1 VSELIDIIT
10 ANLNRWE
17 IPILPTIVGSA
28 DPTVIAQEIN
38 SFCQVRLC
46 SAITRAYFLE
56 VSQGAV
62 FGLQLQDRHRI
73 VIKAHS
79 SRSNYEY
86 LQAVMRAQHY
96 LADQSYPCPLPL
108 LEPSPFMHG
117 LATIEELID
126 QGEFKNPHDPT
137 VRRSLSQLLAWQIH
151 LLREPTSIP
160 DISPSAFDHRLPP
173 DILWPTP
180 HSPIFNFEA
189 TAVGAEWIDKIAR
202 KAREARVHGAGQ
214 PVLGH
219 ADWSAKHVR
228 YVGDQASV
236 IYDWD
241 SLSLEKEPAIVGAAA
256 INFTYTEQSDIPR
269 LPTREEAL
277 AFVAEYE
284 AARGKP
290 FSPEEYQTLEAAAT
304 YHLAYGSRCEH
315 SLHPQEHTYPNDSCR
330 VLLAQYGGG
339 FLNRA

>member
-1 VSELIDIIT
+1 MSELVDIIT
-10 ANLNRWE
+10 TNLNRWE
-17 IPILPTIVGSA
+17 IPFLPTIVGSA
-28 DPTVIAQEIN
+28 DPIVIAQEIN
-38 SFCQVRLC
+38 SFCQARLG
-46 SAITRAYFLE
+46 SVIAQAYFLE

-62 FGLQLQDRHRI
+62 FGFQLQDRRRI

-79 SRSNYEY
+79 PRSNYEY
-86 LQAVMRAQHY
+86 LQAVIRAQQY
-96 LADQSYPCPLPL
+96 LANQSYPCPRPL

-126 QGEFKNPHDPT
+126 QGEFKNPHDPA
-137 VRRSLSQLLAWQIH
+137 VRRSLAQLLARQIH
-151 LLREPTSIP
+151 LLRESSLISV
-160 DISPSAFDHRLPP
+160 ISPSTFDHRLPP
-173 DILWPTP
+173 DILWPSP

-189 TAVGAEWIDKIAR
+189 TATGAEWIDRIAR
-202 KAREARVHGAGQ
+202 KARETRVRGAGQ
-214 PVLGH
+214 LVIGH

-228 YVGDQASV
+228 YVGDQARV

-256 INFTYTEQSDIPR
+256 MNFTYTEQPDIPR
-269 LPTREEAL
+269 RPTHEEAL

-290 FSPEEYQTLEAAAT
+290 FSPEEYQTLEAAAA

-315 SLHPQEHTYPNDSCR
+315 SLYPQEHTYPNDSCR
-330 VLLAQYGGG
+330 ALLAQYGES
-339 FLNRA
+339 FLTRA